1 MKGRKKPPLT
11 AEQRQL
17 EKDVKRINERINEI
31 AKKYGTNSYT
41 YNKWYAA
48 VKSAIPA
55 RFRKISQHGIIQ
67 LSRSREFYDTYNR
80 EWNKSAIARLLG
92 MKTRGQLRKE
102 AKEGLRASGI
112 AKPTPVQIAQ
122 REIMV
127 DKVNSFVESNQ
138 DMFYL
143 ENVQLQKLAHIRG
156 RKKTYEEL
164 NEIIDIYQEQ
174 IQGNAT
180 ITYRDIFEGL

>member
-48 VKSAIPA
+48 VKSVIPA
-55 RFRKISQHGIIQ
+55 RFRKTSQHGVIQ
-67 LSRSREFYDTYNR
+67 LSRSREFYDTYKSER
-80 EWNKSAIARLLG
+80 TKSAMSRLLG

-102 AKEGLRASGI
+102 AKEGLRVSGI
-112 AKPTPVQIAQ
+112 TKPTPVQIAQ

-138 DMFYL
+138 DMFYM
-143 ENVQLQKLAHIRG
+143 EDAQLQKLAHIRG

-164 NEIIDIYQEQ
+164 NEIIDIYQKR

-180 ITYRDIFEGL
+180 IIYKDIFEGL